1 MSRLSPGPPHCL
13 LSPDP
18 HPTYLRPPPH
28 SIAETLSLNTDLF
41 TSKLTA
47 KVRSPP
53 DQRPEALLS
62 ASPDVRVHGLT
73 GEVLSEVNVVAL
85 VKLSDSLNVEWS
97 EMYGMAGGHSQ
108 MFDIL
113 VDNEGNYL
121 MGGHT
126 TVADGM

>member
-1 MSRLSPGPPHCL
+1 MDVEGLGQGAKIRK
-13 LSPDP
+13 D
-18 HPTYLRPPPH
+18 
-28 SIAETLSLNTDLF
+28 A
-41 TSKLTA
+41 TSGYVLASTA
-47 KVRSPP
+47 WSEI
-53 DQRPEALLS
+53 DE
-62 ASPDVRVHGLT
+62 D
-73 GEVLSEVNVVAL
+73 EVNVVAL

-126 TVADGM
+126 TVGDGM